1 MKLEESKY
9 MCIRVPLH
17 NSRRMRDKQRKLK
30 KRKKRLLND
39 GGYDLVGITETWRE
53 DSCNWDV
60 NTD

>member
-1 MKLEESKY
+1 

-39 GGYDLVGITETWRE
+39 GGCDLVGITETWRE